1 MSEAPANSVDPR
13 AQARASV
20 RAKIGQAVFTIFA
33 ERGFEET
40 TATEAAE
47 AAGISRASFFR
58 YFASKEEAVFAAQEA
73 MGSQIAAALAERP
86 ADEDTWT
93 ALRRSFDAALVNYE
107 RSPGETLARVRLAR
121 RTPALVGHELER
133 QGQWRGMISEVLAS
147 RLDYEQSDVRVEA
160 LAGAALAAFNAA
172 VNAWAEN
179 DDETADLSAMVD
191 ETFGAV
197 GQLNPVS

>member
-1 MSEAPANSVDPR
+1 MAETSANSADPR
-13 AQARASV
+13 AQARATV

-58 YFASKEEAVFAAQEA
+58 YFATKEEAVFAAQEA
-73 MGSQIAAALAERP
+73 MGAEIAAGLAERP
-86 ADEDTWT
+86 PEEDTWT
-93 ALRRSFDAALVNYE
+93 ALRRAFDAALKNYE
-107 RSPGETLARVRLAR
+107 RSPAETLARVRLAR

-133 QGQWRGMISEVLAS
+133 QGQWRQMISEALAP
-147 RLDYEQSDVRVEA
+147 RLGFEQGDVRAQA

-172 VNAWAEN
+172 VSSWAEGG
-179 DDETADLSAMVD
+179 DEQTDLSALID
-191 ETFGAV
+191 ETFAAV
-197 GQLNPVS
+197 GQLVLD